1 MLQGQKS
8 GGTALDEVSSAS
20 KIEGHDNLPQWFV
33 EAQNE
38 ARREFADE
46 PYPTRKDELWRF
58 SSVKNLD
65 GVAAFSRPA
74 NPGAD
79 SLLSFEALAK
89 GDAKTALERG
99 FPEPAGRMVFVNDQ
113 LVSCEL
119 LDDSL
124 TDRGVLFL
132 PLAQA
137 LELRPDLL
145 QEHFMAQPARLG
157 SKKFAALHKASVRA
171 GTVLYLPPSLAV
183 DAPFEVFHIVT
194 GENLALF
201 PHTLIIADKESEVT
215 FLDHFVSLD
224 SSHAERSGQAGP
236 NGERQTGRG
245 FACGVNDLVLR
256 PGSKLNYISV
266 QNWSRQFVSV
276 QVNSTV
282 ADEQSSAVNLSL
294 NFGGR
299 YSRLESISRLAG
311 AGSRSDM
318 LAVSIAGAD
327 QEFDQRT
334 LQDHLQPNTT
344 SDLLY
349 KNALSNNAR
358 TVFSGLIKVE
368 RGAHRTDAYQK
379 VRNLL
384 LSDEAEANSM
394 PGLEILADDVRC
406 THGAT
411 SGQVEPEELFY
422 LQSRGIPE
430 LKAKGLVV
438 NGFLNEV
445 VDRLPDEEIKTYLH
459 EQIAHRL
466 RD

>member
-20 KIEGHDNLPQWFV
+20 KIESHDNLPQWFV
-33 EAQNE
+33 DAQNE
-38 ARREFADE
+38 ARKEFANE
-46 PYPTRKDELWRF
+46 PYPSRKDEHWRF

-74 NPGAD
+74 NAGAV
-79 SLLSFEALAK
+79 SLLSSEALAK
-89 GDAKTALERG
+89 EGARRTASDAKPALERG

-124 TDRGVLFL
+124 SDRGVLFL
-132 PLAQA
+132 PLEEA
-137 LELRPDLL
+137 LKLRPDLL
-145 QEHFMAQPARLG
+145 QAHFMAQPARLG
-157 SKKFAALHKASVRA
+157 SKKFAALHKASVSA

-215 FLDHFVSLD
+215 FLDHFVST
-224 SSHAERSGQAGP
+224 EGQ
-236 NGERQTGRG
+236 GRG

-282 ADEQSSAVNLSL
+282 AEEQSSAVNLSL

-299 YSRLESISRLAG
+299 YSRLESVSRLAG

-384 LSDEAEANSM
+384 LSDESEANSM

-430 LKAKGLVV
+430 LKAKGLIV

-445 VDRLPDEEIKTYLH
+445 VDRLSNKEIKAYLH